1 MATTDAL
8 TLERILTTA
17 AEYQASDV
25 HLTVGTPPMLRV
37 DGKLV
42 ALEQEGIVTPDI
54 LSALVE
60 QYLDPSQREALE
72 RDKELVTSLSLPTR
86 VRFKISLF
94 HQKGSL
100 SASVRLIPQTIKSL
114 RELGLPPEVERFAQL
129 TKGLV
134 LITGPFGSG
143 RSLTLA
149 ALVNTINQTRGAHVI
164 TIEKPIEILY
174 VNLKSV
180 IEQREVG
187 RDTTSFQQALE
198 MAEREDVDVVAL
210 SEMEEPEVIV
220 EALRAAASSRLVLS
234 TMNTDSVMKTVE
246 TILASF
252 PADQSQLGR
261 TQLSESLQ
269 GIISQRLLPRVGGG
283 RIAVAEIIIPNPA
296 VRALIRDGS
305 IFQLQNILQTSREEG
320 MRSLDRSLAE
330 LVKTGEIL
338 LEDAL
343 THAVDRNALKTMIH
357 RTT

>member
-25 HLTVGTPPMLRV
+25 HLTLGTPPMLRV

-42 ALEQEGIVTPDI
+42 ALEQEGIVTPDV
-54 LSALVE
+54 LTALVE
-60 QYLDPSQREALE
+60 QFLDPTQREALE

-94 HQKGSL
+94 HQKGGL
-100 SASVRLIPQTIKSL
+100 SASLRLIPQTIKTL
-114 RELGLPPEVERFAQL
+114 RELGLPAEVETFAHL

-149 ALVNTINQTRGAHVI
+149 ALVNTINQTRAAHVV

-174 VNLKSV
+174 VNVKSV

-210 SEMEEPEVIV
+210 SEMAEPVVIV
-220 EALRAAASSRLVLS
+220 EALRAAEASRLVIS
-234 TMNTDSVMKTVE
+234 TMNTDSVVKTVE

-252 PADQSQLGR
+252 PADQTQLAR
-261 TQLSESLQ
+261 TQLADSLQ
-269 GIISQRLLPRVGGG
+269 GIVSQRLLPRVGGG
-283 RIAVAEIIIPNPA
+283 RIVVAEVIIPNPA
-296 VRALIRDGS
+296 VRSLIRDGS
-305 IFQLQNILQTSREEG
+305 ILQLQNILQTSREGG

-330 LVKTGEIL
+330 LVKTGEITAD
-338 LEDAL
+338 DAL
-343 THAVDRNALKTMIH
+343 AHAIDRNTLNAMIN
-357 RTT
+357 RV